1 MGELTRKTGF
11 YTVFLFL
18 EGGVSMKHRGLV
30 TLGIVLAVTL
40 GILVAGC
47 TSPAMAKDE
56 KVYKWKFQSHHTPGS
71 LAVESAIKPF
81 IERVDKMS
89 GGRLKISLHYA
100 GELVNYSEVDK
111 ALQSNMIQIAN
122 TSSLFFRGSIPMG
135 WVSAPNMPP
144 FVTRTNDE
152 FNELFHH
159 RGIDNLVGEALA
171 ERGIQFL
178 GSHSVGNT
186 YFWSKKPINSLEDL
200 KGFKVRFFGS
210 MSDCMEHF
218 GAAPVMLPHP
228 ETYMAIATGTLDG
241 SGTAWWLYRDL
252 KLYEVC
258 PYFVGPAMQVPQGM
272 ELWASKKAFDAL
284 PEDLQAIVTTA
295 AESFN
300 TDYMDAVTMQER
312 EMFNKSFK
320 EWGTTYNE
328 FSKEDVARITHEFSL
343 PYLDKIAAE
352 QGPKDER
359 VVKAIEI
366 IKQFMKDYGYV
377 D

>member
-1 MGELTRKTGF
+1 MKQRS
-11 YTVFLFL
+11 LFAL
-18 EGGVSMKHRGLV
+18 LV
-30 TLGIVLAVTL
+30 VLAVAVSIVML
-40 GILVAGC
+40 GCV
-47 TSPAMAKDE
+47 SPAMAQDD
-56 KVYKWKFQSHHTPGS
+56 KVYRWKFQSHHTPGS

-81 IERVDKMS
+81 IKRVEAMS

-100 GELVNYSEVDK
+100 GELVNYSEVDQALK
-111 ALQSNMIQIAN
+111 ANMIQIAN
-122 TSSLFFRGSIPMG
+122 TSTLFFRGSIPMG

-159 RGIDNLVGEALA
+159 RGIDDLVGEALD
-171 ERGIQFL
+171 EMGIKYL

-186 YFWSKKPINSLEDL
+186 YFWSKEPIRSLADL
-200 KGFKVRFFGS
+200 EGFKVRFFGS
-210 MSDCMEHF
+210 MSDFMEHY

-258 PYFVGPAMQVPQGM
+258 PYFIGPALQVPQGM
-272 ELWASKKAFDAL
+272 ELWASKKAFEEL
-284 PEDLQAIVTTA
+284 PEDLQAIVETA
-295 AESFN
+295 AHAFN

-320 EWGTTYNE
+320 EWGTTYIE
-328 FSKEDVARITHEFSL
+328 LPEEDINSITKDFTL
-343 PYLDKIAAE
+343 PYLENIAAE

-359 VVKAIEI
+359 VYKAIEI
-366 IKQFMKDYGYV
+366 IKQFMRDYGYIE
-377 D
+377 

>member
-1 MGELTRKTGF
+1 
-11 YTVFLFL
+11 
-18 EGGVSMKHRGLV
+18 MKRNYLIAVG
-30 TLGIVLAVTL
+30 LAVVIFAAL
-40 GILVAGC
+40 FALNG
-47 TSPAMAKDE
+47 PATASD
-56 KVYKWKFQSHHTPGS
+56 KVYNWKFQSHHTPGS
-71 LAVESAIKPF
+71 LAVERAIKPF
-81 IERVDKMS
+81 IERVEKMS

-100 GELVNYSEVDK
+100 GELVDYAEVDQ
-111 ALQSNMIQIAN
+111 ALQANMIQIAN

-159 RGIDNLVGEALA
+159 RGIDDLVGEALA
-171 ERGIQFL
+171 ERDIKFL

-186 YFWSKKPINSLEDL
+186 YFWSKEPIKSLDDL

-210 MSDCMEHF
+210 MSDFVEHF

-258 PYFVGPAMQVPQGM
+258 PYFIGPAFQVPQGM
-272 ELWASKKAFDAL
+272 ELWASKKAFDEL
-284 PEDLQAIVTTA
+284 PEDLQAIVETA
-295 AESFN
+295 AHAFN
-300 TDYMDAVTMQER
+300 TDYMDAVTMEER
-312 EMFNKSFK
+312 EMFNKSFD
-320 EWGTTYNE
+320 EWETTYIE
-328 FSKEDVARITHEFSL
+328 FSDEDVERITDEFTL
-343 PYLDKIAAE
+343 PYLDNIAE
-352 QGPKDER
+352 KQGKKDER
-359 VVKAIEI
+359 VIEAIEI
-366 IKQFMKDYGYV
+366 IKQFMKDYGYI

>member
-1 MGELTRKTGF
+1 MALA
-11 YTVFLFL
+11 
-18 EGGVSMKHRGLV
+18 
-30 TLGIVLAVTL
+30 IVLSLIVIGGSSSEA
-40 GILVAGC
+40 AAA
-47 TSPAMAKDE
+47 P
-56 KVYKWKFQSHHTPGS
+56 KVINWKFQSHHTPGS

-81 IERVDKMS
+81 IERVEKMS

-100 GELVNYSEVDK
+100 GELVDYGEVDQ
-111 ALQSNMIQIAN
+111 ALQFNMIQISN
-122 TSSLFFRGSIPMG
+122 TSSLFFRGALPMG

-144 FVTRTNDE
+144 FVTRSNDE

-159 RGIDNLVGEALA
+159 RGIDKLVAEALE
-171 ERGIQFL
+171 ERDIKFL

-186 YFWSKKPINSLEDL
+186 YFWSKKPINSIEEL

-210 MSDCMEHF
+210 MSDTMEHF
-218 GAAPVMLPHP
+218 GASPVMLPYP

-258 PYFVGPAMQVPQGM
+258 PYFIGPAMQVPQGM
-272 ELWASKKAFDAL
+272 ELWASKKAWDAL
-284 PEDLQAIVTTA
+284 PEDIQMIVETA
-295 AESFN
+295 TRAFN
-300 TDYMDAVTMQER
+300 TDYMDAVTIQER

-320 EWGTTYNE
+320 EWGTTYIE
-328 FSKEDVARITHEFSL
+328 FSDKDVKRITDEFSL

-352 QGPKDER
+352 QGAKDPR
-359 VVKAIEI
+359 VIKAIEI
-366 IKQFMKDYGYV
+366 IKQFMRDYGYI

>member
-1 MGELTRKTGF
+1 
-11 YTVFLFL
+11 
-18 EGGVSMKHRGLV
+18 MKHRGLV
-30 TLGIVLAVTL
+30 MLGIVLAVTL
-40 GILVAGC
+40 GILVTCC
-47 TSPAMAKDE
+47 TTPAMAKDD

-258 PYFVGPAMQVPQGM
+258 PYFIGPAMQVPQGM

-320 EWGTTYNE
+320 EWGTTYIE